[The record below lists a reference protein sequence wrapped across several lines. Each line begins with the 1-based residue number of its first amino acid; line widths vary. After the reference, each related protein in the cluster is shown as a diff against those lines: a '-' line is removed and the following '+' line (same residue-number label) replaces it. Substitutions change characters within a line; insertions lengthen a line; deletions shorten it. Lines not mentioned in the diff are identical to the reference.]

1 MRFALHLLAALLL
14 IEEYAGCHEDGTAD
28 DERLADESRAV
39 TGLGEAAGLSGIRAG
54 EVLRGVCRL
63 LLCDLLC
70 LLSCDLI
77 GKLLLRC
84 DAVGLRQLVGGECRI
99 VAGLELVHRGL
110 LLVQDGLGGRDLG
123 TCLDCCGEKRVE
135 GVIRVHIMAGSDRR
149 AGIDGVQLRQL
160 GVCQRFRLFG
170 GGDQGLGGDG
180 IRLRGIE
187 GGLGVIDGLYCILLA
202 LLCLCELRGKA
213 GEDVEVRLCVLEIGL
228 GAGKPVGGN
237 AGVGLC
243 GIDWE
248 ALRARNP
255 DISAWVSVDGTPI
268 DYPVVSPRE
277 GDPQGFYLN
286 HDFDRNWSFA
296 GCPYLDPRGTAYG
309 RHALVYGHHLN
320 FDSEM
325 FTYLRDAWRQEK
337 FDTLGD
343 MRWSTPAGGTVR
355 LHPAFSL
362 SVDKSFAGIQRFDL
376 TDAAETRAWLADL
389 SAQAGARAEGCDD
402 LCEHATRAVTL
413 VTCTGNFAGGRAR
426 TLTVFVG

>member
-1 MRFALHLLAALLL
+1 MKRRPRRKRKALDIILAVICASSLAA
-14 IEEYAGCHEDGTAD
+14 
-28 DERLADESRAV
+28 
-39 TGLGEAAGLSGIRAG
+39 AA
-54 EVLRGVCRL
+54 
-63 LLCDLLC
+63 
-70 LLSCDLI
+70 LI
-77 GKLLLRC
+77 GLTILHEG
-84 DAVGLRQLVGGECRI
+84 AVYSDI
-99 VAGLELVHRGL
+99 SAVAG
-110 LLVQDGLGGRDLG
+110 
-123 TCLDCCGEKRVE
+123 
-135 GVIRVHIMAGSDRR
+135 A
-149 AGIDGVQLRQL
+149 A
-160 GVCQRFRLFG
+160 
-170 GGDQGLGGDG
+170 
-180 IRLRGIE
+180 E
-187 GGLGVIDGLYCILLA
+187 GG
-202 LLCLCELRGKA
+202 
-213 GEDVEVRLCVLEIGL
+213 
-228 GAGKPVGGN
+228 
-237 AGVGLC
+237 

-255 DISAWVSVDGTPI
+255 DISAWVSVEGTPI

-296 GCPYLDPRGTAYG
+296 GCPYLDPRGTADG

-325 FTYLRDAWRQEK
+325 FTYLRNAWRQEK

-343 MRWSTPAGGTVR
+343 MYWSTPDGGTMR

>member
-1 MRFALHLLAALLL
+1 MKRRPRRKRKALDIILAA
-14 IEEYAGCHEDGTAD
+14 ICASS
-28 DERLADESRAV
+28 LA
-39 TGLGEAAGLSGIRAG
+39 AAA
-54 EVLRGVCRL
+54 
-63 LLCDLLC
+63 
-70 LLSCDLI
+70 LI
-77 GKLLLRC
+77 GWTVLHEG
-84 DAVGLRQLVGGECRI
+84 AVYSEI
-99 VAGLELVHRGL
+99 SAEAG
-110 LLVQDGLGGRDLG
+110 
-123 TCLDCCGEKRVE
+123 
-135 GVIRVHIMAGSDRR
+135 A
-149 AGIDGVQLRQL
+149 A
-160 GVCQRFRLFG
+160 
-170 GGDQGLGGDG
+170 
-180 IRLRGIE
+180 E
-187 GGLGVIDGLYCILLA
+187 GG
-202 LLCLCELRGKA
+202 
-213 GEDVEVRLCVLEIGL
+213 
-228 GAGKPVGGN
+228 
-237 AGVGLC
+237 

-255 DISAWVSVDGTPI
+255 DISAWVSVEGTPI

-277 GDPQGFYLN
+277 GDPKGFYLN

-296 GCPYLDPRGTAYG
+296 GCPYLDPRGTADG

-343 MRWSTPAGGTVR
+343 MYWSTPAGGTVR

-376 TDAAETRAWLADL
+376 AGAAETRAWLADL